1 MKCAQEG
8 NKQMKWI
15 RDYYYFRYVL
25 RVKCGWLW
33 KHLHFRFSKRQ
44 FLSQEETNAYLKALL
59 SKDEPCM
66 ACRIGANESFS
77 MRTFEFGEKK
87 KYEKAIRQLCTC
99 AGFFPMETAKGIDF
113 VHVMEGALKEADMCG
128 TLMQPCDDYFLN
140 HYTGESCRT
149 MFLPYLEA
157 VGYEKPW
164 TEVLRGKKVLVVH
177 PFAETMKKQ
186 YARRK
191 EVFPDREIMPECELI
206 VYKAVQTAAGQT
218 DERYADW
225 FEALKAMTDDIR
237 QIDFDVALL
246 ACGAYGLP
254 LAANIKRMGKK
265 AVHIGGGLQIMF
277 GIKGKRWDENP
288 EFSAMYNDAWVYP
301 SEEETPK
308 GAEMVEGACYWK

>member
-1 MKCAQEG
+1 
-8 NKQMKWI
+8 MKWI
-15 RDYYYFRYVL
+15 RDYHYFRYVL
-25 RVKCGWLW
+25 RVKCEWLW
-33 KHLHFRFSKRQ
+33 KHLNFRYSKRP
-44 FLSQEETNAYLKALL
+44 FLSQEETNEYLKVLL
-59 SKDEPCM
+59 SKEEPCM

-99 AGFFPMETAKGIDF
+99 AGFFPMETAQGIDF
-113 VHVMEGALKEADMCG
+113 VHVMEDALKEADMCG

-140 HYTGESCRT
+140 KYTSASCKT
-149 MFLPYLEA
+149 MFLPHLEA
-157 VGYEKPW
+157 VGYERPW
-164 TEVLRGKKVLVVH
+164 TEVLKGKKVLVVH
-177 PFAETMKKQ
+177 PFAETIKKQ

-191 EVFPDREIMPECELI
+191 EVFPDKEIMPECELI

-218 DERYADW
+218 DERYTDW
-225 FEALKAMTDDIR
+225 FAALEAMTDDIR
-237 QIDFDVALL
+237 EIDFDVALL

-288 EFSAMYNDAWVYP
+288 KFRVMYNDAWVYP
-301 SEEETPK
+301 SEDETPK
-308 GAEMVEGACYWK
+308 GAGMVEGACYWR